1 MMLRI
6 TPRYKTQQLSFAVK
20 NISMSFLLRRF
31 SKTKKP
37 LKFSPEIQWESI
49 PERVL
54 NFIVN
59 LAGNRA
65 SVSLPD
71 PMVVIYAK
79 LNFLCTQSDWES
91 LWRYNGH
98 FQTTCRHFLTDVSE
112 AANLA
117 VQQVRITETLVVE

>member
-6 TPRYKTQQLSFAVK
+6 TPRYKKQQLSFAVK
-20 NISMSFLLRRF
+20 NISMNFLLRRF

-37 LKFSPEIQWESI
+37 LKIAPEIQWESI

-79 LNFLCTQSDWES
+79 LNFLCTQRDWAS
-91 LWRYNGH
+91 LWRYNGN

-112 AANLA
+112 AANLP
-117 VQQVRITETLVVE
+117 VRQVRITEMLVVE